1 MRRTVAHA
9 VVALAVATTAAC
21 SNGSATARTASGI
34 TPTWIY
40 ADNTGAML
48 ISLTRTGNTL
58 TGTADNAGIGNG
70 NATQVS
76 PTHLSITGTI
86 DGTAITLTIPGNIL
100 GSSETITGT
109 MDTTTMVLRFPWPGG
124 SIQTLTFHPGTVD
137 DYNRDVAAF
146 QKQAQSN
153 AAASA
158 SASAS
163 QASASASEA
172 SASQAA
178 DAEARDKAEQQ
189 ISADADT
196 FAQTVAAANSAMAK
210 GYSFSGFDSDLADA
224 QKDLKEGQG
233 YAAKAA
239 TETENYDAC
248 NDATYAQNDATYV
261 ENDLTYI
268 GNEHTYLDTAVGQLS
283 DTVVNV
289 SSALKRY
296 QQDSAAMPGF
306 TVASPPTDGA
316 AKGVTDK
323 ASQVIAG
330 WNSKAAD
337 YKSQVQKLLDQA
349 NGIASQATKTYC
361 S

>member
-9 VVALAVATTAAC
+9 VAALVVATTAAC

-58 TGTADNAGIGNG
+58 TGTEDNAGIGNG
-70 NATQVS
+70 NATQVF
-76 PTHLSITGTI
+76 PTHLSLTGTI
-86 DGTAITLTIPGNIL
+86 DGTAITLTIPGSIL
-100 GSSETITGT
+100 GGSETITGT
-109 MDTTTMVLRFPWPGG
+109 MDTETMVLRFPWPGG
-124 SIQTLTFHPGTVD
+124 SIQSLTFHPGTVD
-137 DYNRDVAAF
+137 DYNRDIAAF

-153 AAASA
+153 ASASA

-163 QASASASEA
+163 QASASEA

-189 ISADADT
+189 ISADADAFT
-196 FAQTVAAANSAMAK
+196 QAVAAANSAIAK
-210 GYSFSGFDSDLADA
+210 GYNFSGFDSDLADA
-224 QKDLKEGQG
+224 HKNFKEGQD
-233 YAAKAA
+233 YVAKAA
-239 TETENYDAC
+239 TESESYAAC
-248 NDATYAQNDATYV
+248 DDATYAQNNATYV
-261 ENDLTYI
+261 ENDLNYI
-268 GNEHTYLDTAVGQLS
+268 GNEQTYLATAVSQLS
-283 DTVVNV
+283 DTVANV

-296 QQDSAAMPGF
+296 QQDSAAVPGF

-323 ASQVIAG
+323 ASQVTAG

-349 NGIASQATKTYC
+349 NGIAAQATKTYC
-361 S
+361 G